1 MTSIPSGNKLID
13 PKCKRFYRNCENFG
27 LCVNIGEKGFVLAE
41 HPNERF
47 TIFYYGI
54 YGSGK
59 FGKIFESDYLL
70 INSHE
75 KKIFDVSEYVD
86 SKVIFEAEEDFY
98 LIGFNT
104 YDKNLKWEA
113 KVIDSEEKVLIIEKN
128 KSFLVCFDG
137 ELLINGKKF
146 KKYDYAQI
154 SKGKEYNL
162 DIPLNSI
169 LILFTELS

>member
-1 MTSIPSGNKLID
+1 MTSIPSGSNLID
-13 PKCKRFYRNCENFG
+13 PKCKRFYKNCEDFG

-59 FGKIFESDYLL
+59 FGRIFESDYLL
-70 INSHE
+70 ISSKE

-104 YDKNLKWEA
+104 YDKNIKWEA
-113 KVIDSEEKVLIIEKN
+113 KIIDSNNKILSTTKDKSFVVCMYGNVLINDKI
-128 KSFLVCFDG
+128 
-137 ELLINGKKF
+137 I

-154 SKGKEYNL
+154 FIGKEYNL
-162 DIPLNSI
+162 NIPPDSV
-169 LILFTELS
+169 LILFTQVS

>member
-13 PKCKRFYRNCENFG
+13 PKCKRFYRNCEDFG
-27 LCVNIGEKGFVLAE
+27 LCVNIGERGYVLAE

-47 TIFYYGI
+47 TIFYYAI

-59 FGKIFESDYLL
+59 FGRIFESDYLL
-70 INSHE
+70 INSHD
-75 KKIFDVSEYVD
+75 KKIFDVSEYVN

-104 YDKNLKWEA
+104 YDKNIKWEA
-113 KVIDSEEKVLIIEKN
+113 KIIDSNNKILISQN
-128 KSFLVCFDG
+128 DKSYVISIYGDVY
-137 ELLINGKKF
+137 INGKKI

-154 SKGKEYNL
+154 FKEKKYNL
-162 DIPLNSI
+162 NIPTDSI
-169 LILFTELS
+169 LILFTQLS